1 MESFWD
7 ILKRLMESVKSVESD
22 EMLEVDFSSESSQ
35 QDYYAT
41 FHTDKE
47 NNVILTMFDP
57 QQWSLVEDMAKF
69 LNKSTEDIVR
79 ELDPTSPNVYI
90 IGSDEIELGFG
101 PSDDEDDF

>member
-22 EMLEVDFSSESSQ
+22 EMLEVDFSSESSEQ
-35 QDYYAT
+35 NFFAT

-47 NNVILTMFDP
+47 NNLVLTMFDP

-69 LNKSTEDIVR
+69 MNKSTEDIVR
-79 ELDPTSPNVYI
+79 GLDPTSPNVYVVRD
-90 IGSDEIELGFG
+90 GEIELG
-101 PSDDEDDF
+101 PSNDEDTF